1 MLWDPEVPSWY
12 ILFKNQLVNVY
23 KTNNLDRQI
32 EWRVREKIC
41 ISDFGMNCPFNY
53 TILLIISLLEF
64 SASNLGRR
72 DISWGL
78 NQVSNLKSQSLKS
91 MQHVYCDPF
100 LNSEI
105 NNTFSRRQIF
115 PVFLQ

>member
-1 MLWDPEVPSWY
+1 MDKV
-12 ILFKNQLVNVY
+12 QL
-23 KTNNLDRQI
+23 Q
-32 EWRVREKIC
+32 VRGEIC

-64 SASNLGRR
+64 CVSNLGRS
-72 DISWGL
+72 DVSWGL

-115 PVFLQ
+115 PAFLQ